1 VREQSTGLS
10 GDLTRGILQRQRG
23 PRGTH
28 RDPADG
34 EVRQVADD
42 GRGASTA
49 TPLPLAAP
57 RCVALRCVAQDAR
70 HKGVAVIF
78 TVTASPGPNGSTLQT
93 IGRAVLQLPLSTLTW
108 SISTGAGVAHLQRE
122 FTGSPT

>member
-57 RCVALRCVAQDAR
+57 RCVAQDAR

-108 SISTGAGVAHLQRE
+108 SISTGAGCA
-122 FTGSPT
+122 PAA